1 MTEEIAV
8 FVPCP
13 LLTGAGTI
21 LRVNHQTDHE
31 LLLEYVERQ
40 SEAAFAELV
49 RRHVDLVYSAAVR
62 MVRDTSMA
70 KDVTQSVFLAL
81 AQNARSLGN
90 CAVLSGWLH
99 RATRNLA
106 VKAIRSDVRRRARE
120 QEAAAMNEL
129 SSATVDAPWEHI
141 EPHLDAAIEELSQGD
156 RDALLLRYFERK
168 SAPEMAQLLGIS
180 DEAAQ
185 KRVSRAVE
193 RLREFFAKRGV
204 TVAASGLVIVI
215 SAHAVQSAPA
225 GLTAAIS
232 TAATLGGTALAGT
245 ATLTAA
251 KTIIMT
257 TLQKTL
263 LAAAIIVVGVGTA
276 LVVQQ
281 QLNQN
286 NPREGASRNHLA
298 TAPSGK
304 TNQTEFP
311 QATWKFAGYAEP
323 ESGYQS
329 FMWAMSQGN
338 VEITLDSLT
347 PDARAK
353 WEKNMKKSYA
363 ELSADLARRTKQTEV
378 FRILDKQGISD
389 SETHL
394 LIESVGAS
402 NENPVQ
408 EQWAR
413 MIKVGTYWKYEGW
426 VGN

>member
-1 MTEEIAV
+1 M
-8 FVPCP
+8 
-13 LLTGAGTI
+13 
-21 LRVNHQTDHE
+21 NHQTDHE
-31 LLLEYVERQ
+31 LLLEYAERQ

-62 MVRDTSMA
+62 MVRDASLA

-99 RATRNLA
+99 RAARNLA

-129 SSATVDAPWEHI
+129 SSAAADAPWEHI

-215 SAHAVQSAPA
+215 SAHAVQAAPA

-232 TAATLGGTALAGT
+232 TAAALGGTARVLHTRA
-245 ATLTAA
+245 
-251 KTIIMT
+251 
-257 TLQKTL
+257 
-263 LAAAIIVVGVGTA
+263 
-276 LVVQQ
+276 
-281 QLNQN
+281 
-286 NPREGASRNHLA
+286 PRH
-298 TAPSGK
+298 
-304 TNQTEFP
+304 
-311 QATWKFAGYAEP
+311 
-323 ESGYQS
+323 
-329 FMWAMSQGN
+329 
-338 VEITLDSLT
+338 
-347 PDARAK
+347 
-353 WEKNMKKSYA
+353 
-363 ELSADLARRTKQTEV
+363 
-378 FRILDKQGISD
+378 
-389 SETHL
+389 
-394 LIESVGAS
+394 
-402 NENPVQ
+402 
-408 EQWAR
+408 
-413 MIKVGTYWKYEGW
+413 
-426 VGN
+426 